1 VAEYAEPSAENLTEN
16 LVGEQKANMIRSLA
30 MARRP
35 DRDKADILSAEDL
48 KQLRHNLAHLSVSGV
63 RDLYE
68 RTYQDCRVIYDRIPT
83 PRNIQTLVQIWKTLW
98 KWR

>member
-1 VAEYAEPSAENLTEN
+1 MPNHRQRIPAEN
-16 LVGEQKANMIRSLA
+16 LVGEQKANMIRFVA

-35 DRDKADILSAEDL
+35 DRDKTDILSAEDL

-68 RTYQDCRVIYDRIPT
+68 RTYQDCRVIYDRIPS

-98 KWR
+98 RWR